1 MSLIPAAV
9 GKDFSRSHTNPPDPV
24 DAFKRKS
31 ARFKSL
37 LPSVVDSGGRS
48 LVATGRRENTSTCNR
63 GIFNGLT
70 LKHIGRI
77 FCGFNYGLCNDYD
90 LY

>member
-1 MSLIPAAV
+1 MFCLVAV
-9 GKDFSRSHTNPPDPV
+9 KQTSFTKKLEQSFNPEGV
-24 DAFKRKS
+24 FKPKS